1 MSETGLDCGVDVA
14 QPDVVLL
21 NYADGSH
28 FEYCEPCGAAR
39 VKDIGP
45 DLFLKLETHGDRVR
59 LAWTGLKEVTMPGH
73 TKH

>member
-1 MSETGLDCGVDVA
+1 MHNRTWFCSTMLMARTLSIASHVA
-14 QPDVVLL
+14 L
-21 NYADGSH
+21 
-28 FEYCEPCGAAR
+28 AR